1 MSQTIGTFDEAVHE
15 QQNMGPYYC
24 DDSDTDS

>member
-1 MSQTIGTFDEAVHE
+1 MSQTIGSFAEAVHE

-24 DDSDTDS
+24 GDSDTDS